1 MKGTRWIK
9 QVMRNGATLRD
20 SRGKWHSEL
29 WTSEKSYSRERRQ
42 EAQCLWGG
50 DLYGAIK
57 MQQRVCVAAAGSQEE
72 VQQEMQSDQW
82 GSIHIE
88 NPILLKIKWNNVGGF
103 WSDIECGLTYAI
115 YDILRVAKLGGLKQ
129 QKCILSQFWS
139 LEVQNESMH
148 Q

>member
-72 VQQEMQSDQW
+72 VQQEDAVRS
-82 GSIHIE
+82 
-88 NPILLKIKWNNVGGF
+88 VGF
-103 WSDIECGLTYAI
+103 NSYRESNFT
-115 YDILRVAKLGGLKQ
+115 
-129 QKCILSQFWS
+129 
-139 LEVQNESMH
+139 QNKME
-148 Q
+148 